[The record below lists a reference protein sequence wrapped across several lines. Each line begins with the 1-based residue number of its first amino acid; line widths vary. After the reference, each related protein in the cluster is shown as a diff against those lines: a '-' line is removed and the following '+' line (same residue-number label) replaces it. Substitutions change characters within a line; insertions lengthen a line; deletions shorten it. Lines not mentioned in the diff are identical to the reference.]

1 MERHYHIGQEASLG
15 TFHERYDMIPPTPSP
30 IFSLFVSTL
39 SLLSP
44 FSLFCFT
51 SLCLSHD
58 IGFCFISNGS
68 GSLFQSLFGLSSFLL
83 QVTVHTGVSV
93 QRRDRCIGMQSGT
106 QLFLIYNCQVPHDPC
121 LGGYFHTGVS
131 VQRRDRCT
139 GMQ

>member
-1 MERHYHIGQEASLG
+1 
-15 TFHERYDMIPPTPSP
+15 MIPPTPILTTFP
-30 IFSLFVSTL
+30 LFVSTM

-44 FSLFCFT
+44 VSHFCFT
-51 SLCLSHD
+51 PLCLIQHWLLFHQQRKWEFTLITIWS
-58 IGFCFISNGS
+58 FVISI
-68 GSLFQSLFGLSSFLL
+68 

>member
-1 MERHYHIGQEASLG
+1 
-15 TFHERYDMIPPTPSP
+15 MIPPTPSP

-68 GSLFQSLFGLSSFLL
+68 GSLFQSLLGLSSFLL

-93 QRRDRCIGMQSGT
+93 QRRDRCIGMQSGHSFSSFIIVR
-106 QLFLIYNCQVPHDPC
+106 FLMTHAWEATSTLVC
-121 LGGYFHTGVS
+121 LSKDVTGALVCS
-131 VQRRDRCT
+131 R
-139 GMQ
+139 

>member
-1 MERHYHIGQEASLG
+1 MERHYHIGQEASFG
-15 TFHERYDMIPPTPSP
+15 TFHERYDMIPPTTFSHLFP
-30 IFSLFVSTL
+30 ICVHLVS
-39 SLLSP
+39 SFPVSH
-44 FSLFCFT
+44 FCFT
-51 SLCLSHD
+51 PLCPSYN

-68 GSLFQSLFGLSSFLL
+68 GSLLQSLLGLSSFLL

-106 QLFLIYNCQVPHDPC
+106 QLFLIYNCQVPHDPS